1 MLIQIT
7 LLFTFPLGMFKRN
20 GDGGIITSTNDA
32 GGEEYYYNDAM
43 PWEGAAIEYVQE
55 IVQVRCAIHMFAV
68 SAD

>member
-1 MLIQIT
+1 
-7 LLFTFPLGMFKRN
+7 MFKRN

-55 IVQVRCAIHMFAV
+55 IVQVRCAIHMFAE